1 MRVLGIDPGLR
12 ATGWGVIDV
21 TAGRLLHVANGVCK
35 PDHTLPD
42 AQRLGRIA
50 DDLATI
56 IATHEPTCAAIE
68 EIFVAKSAKS
78 ALKLGMARGV
88 AMMQCG
94 AAGLEVDEIA
104 ARQVK
109 KAVVGTGSADKA
121 QVAAMITRLLGITA
135 VNDDAADALAIAI
148 AAGHGDGLATQS
160 GGRGGA
166 RSGRIPAAAS
176 GGLGSAIEAAL
187 VRDAAAAK
195 LSGDG
200 SPEGDQG

>member
-35 PDHTLPD
+35 PDHTSPD

-50 DDLATI
+50 DDLATV

-88 AMMQCG
+88 AIMICG
-94 AAGLEVDEIA
+94 QAGLEVHELA
-104 ARQVK
+104 ARLVK
-109 KAVVGTGSADKA
+109 KSITGTGAADKR
-121 QVAAMITRLLGITA
+121 QIQDMVSRLLGVIPA
-135 VNDDAADALAIAI
+135 NADAADALAIAI
-148 AAGHGDGLATQS
+148 AASNGAGQVIGNDAGKAGSVRVGSTGNADADTGLSQA
-160 GGRGGA
+160 
-166 RSGRIPAAAS
+166 IAAA
-176 GGLGSAIEAAL
+176 LA
-187 VRDAAAAK
+187 RDAQ
-195 LSGDG
+195 DN
-200 SPEGDQG
+200 EGNP

>member
-35 PDHTLPD
+35 PAPTLPD

-50 DDLATI
+50 DDLATV

-88 AMMQCG
+88 AIMICG
-94 AAGLEVDEIA
+94 QAGLEVHELA
-104 ARQVK
+104 ARLVK
-109 KAVVGTGSADKA
+109 KSITGTGAADKR
-121 QVAAMITRLLGITA
+121 QIQDMVSRLLGVIPA
-135 VNDDAADALAIAI
+135 NADAADALAIAI
-148 AAGHGDGLATQS
+148 AASNGAGQVIGNDAGKAGSVRVGSTGNADADTGLSQA
-160 GGRGGA
+160 
-166 RSGRIPAAAS
+166 IAAA
-176 GGLGSAIEAAL
+176 LA
-187 VRDAAAAK
+187 RDAQ
-195 LSGDG
+195 DN
-200 SPEGDQG
+200 EGNP